1 MKVSFVSHFSQ
12 TPDEG
17 VRNTAR
23 AAYEA
28 ISKHCQ
34 VMKVD
39 IGKPQAWRQI
49 WSFRPDILHY
59 FLSPTVTGLAV
70 AKAISLLCPT
80 AKTIITAC
88 HPAGLHLN
96 SLGSLFKPDL
106 VLAQSPESQQKFLA
120 GGMPTQLLPTGID
133 TTKYHPVSIPVKQS
147 LRSKYNIK
155 EDAFT
160 VLHVASVKK
169 SRNLAIMMHIAREL
183 PESQVIIVGRRS
195 EVRDEHLVTEILASG
210 CMLWSE
216 YFPNIEEIYALSDC
230 YVFPTEDQLA
240 CIETPLSVLE
250 AMSCGIIVVSTRF
263 GALKHMFN
271 SGQGL
276 ILVDTAGEILGVV
289 NRIAKETLPEVNT
302 RALVEPYSW
311 QSVSEKLMEIYVTM
325 YHSKKRV

>member
-23 AAYEA
+23 AAFEA
-28 ISKHCQ
+28 MSKHCQ
-34 VMKVD
+34 VMNVD
-39 IGKPQAWRQI
+39 IGKPLAWRQI
-49 WSFRPDILHY
+49 WSFRPDILH
-59 FLSPTVTGLAV
+59 FILSPTVTGLVA
-70 AKAISLLCPT
+70 AKAMALFYPE

-88 HPAGLHLN
+88 HPAGLHL
-96 SLGSLFKPDL
+96 SAWGSLFKPDL

-120 GGMPTQLLPTGID
+120 GGMHAQLIPNGID
-133 TTKYHPVSIPVKQS
+133 TAKYHPVSIPVKQS
-147 LRSKYNIK
+147 LRRKYKIK
-155 EDAFT
+155 KDAFT
-160 VLHVASVKK
+160 ILHVASVKK
-169 SRNLAIMMHIAREL
+169 SRNLAILMHIAREL
-183 PESQVIIVGRRS
+183 PQSQVIIVGRRS
-195 EVRDEHLVTEILASG
+195 EVRDEHLVNEILGSG
-210 CMLWSE
+210 CILWSE

-250 AMSCGIIVVSTRF
+250 AMSCGITVVSTRF

-276 ILVDTAGEILGVV
+276 IFVDSAGEILGAV
-289 NRIAKETLPEVNT
+289 NRIAKEAFPEVNT

-311 QSVSEKLMEIYVTM
+311 QYVSEKIMEIYM
-325 YHSKKRV
+325 KIDRGKKLV